1 MSHPCDT
8 HVTHVQPRTER
19 RPHVTDLRQLTRDY
33 NDFLAQALTL
43 LGSEPQLPEE
53 GAAVVLNETTIATM
67 LYSAGLDL
75 GSDHVHTELA
85 RRTGLHPAAL
95 CRVIMGR
102 VRMTTNVAGRFQIA
116 TGIPMQK
123 WLDVPATPRVS
134 DEPCAG

>member
-1 MSHPCDT
+1 M
-8 HVTHVQPRTER
+8 
-19 RPHVTDLRQLTRDY
+19 TDLRQLTRDY

-43 LGSEPQLPEE
+43 LDTEPKPLGE
-53 GAAVVLNETTIATM
+53 GDTVVLNETTIATM
-67 LYSAGLDL
+67 LYSVGLDL
-75 GSDHVHTELA
+75 GSDHVHIELA

-102 VRMTTNVAGRFQIA
+102 VRMTTNVAGRFQMA

-123 WLDVPATPRVS
+123 WMDVPATPRVS